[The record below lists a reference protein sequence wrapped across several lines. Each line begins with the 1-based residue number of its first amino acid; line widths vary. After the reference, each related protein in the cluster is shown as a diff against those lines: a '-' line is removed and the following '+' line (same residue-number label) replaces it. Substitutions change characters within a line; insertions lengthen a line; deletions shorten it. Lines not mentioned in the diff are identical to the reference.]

1 MRVSG
6 IARAAEVHYRLNV
19 LLVPVLVVCALLLV
33 DSQHRARKLFIEL
46 ERMQTRSRELDIQF
60 KQLQLDQLRLAK
72 ASMIDQ
78 RARRDLGMGSAS
90 ADRTMY
96 LTMPPVASRWQNP
109 PLALATEAGAGAA
122 AATEAAHAG
131 HPANP
136 ANPANLANPANPA
149 KLAQPV
155 VSENAAVSENSVN
168 AANAAVPENAANAA
182 NAAKPANPVKAAS
195 TISPAGVA
203 APGPAP

>member
-1 MRVSG
+1 MRAS
-6 IARAAEVHYRLNV
+6 AMTRAAEVHYRLNV

-96 LTMPPVASRWQNP
+96 LTIPPVATRRQTP
-109 PLALATEAGAGAA
+109 PLAW
-122 AATEAAHAG
+122 ATEAAPTSAGTTDAAHAANPAG
-131 HPANP
+131 PVSPANP
-136 ANPANLANPANPA
+136 ANPARPANASIPAQAGNAAIPANPGSAANPAT
-149 KLAQPV
+149 
-155 VSENAAVSENSVN
+155 
-168 AANAAVPENAANAA
+168 
-182 NAAKPANPVKAAS
+182 AAS
-195 TISPAGVA
+195 TASSVTAAGSGA
-203 APGPAP
+203 AP

>member
-1 MRVSG
+1 MT
-6 IARAAEVHYRLNV
+6 RAAEVHYRLNV
-19 LLVPVLVVCALLLV
+19 LLVPVLVACALLLV

-96 LTMPPVASRWQNP
+96 LTIPPVATRRQTP
-109 PLALATEAGAGAA
+109 PLAW
-122 AATEAAHAG
+122 ATEAAPTAAGTTDAAHAANPAG
-131 HPANP
+131 PVSPVSPVSPANP
-136 ANPANLANPANPA
+136 ANPARPANASIPAQAGNAAIPANPGSAANPAT
-149 KLAQPV
+149 
-155 VSENAAVSENSVN
+155 
-168 AANAAVPENAANAA
+168 
-182 NAAKPANPVKAAS
+182 AAS
-195 TISPAGVA
+195 TASSVTAAGSGA
-203 APGPAP
+203 AP